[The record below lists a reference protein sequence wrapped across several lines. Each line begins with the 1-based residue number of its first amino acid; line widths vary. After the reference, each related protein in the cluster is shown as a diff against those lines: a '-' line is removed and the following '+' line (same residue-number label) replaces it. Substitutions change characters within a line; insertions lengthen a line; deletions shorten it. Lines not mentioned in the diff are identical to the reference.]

1 MTHVPLNRY
10 RMPFVPTFQ
19 IMYQLGP
26 EMEFISEV
34 VDLGPRSKK
43 KMAANGV
50 TTFQRLIEV
59 VKEPP
64 AIIDPNRVA
73 EKELLKVIN
82 WATLF
87 QEKNSKAPVM
97 TEGGDS
103 NEEIFYEC
111 TKTRGDFVLGTM
123 PREDYDKLMRA
134 VERLEKRNK
143 GN

>member
-1 MTHVPLNRY
+1 
-10 RMPFVPTFQ
+10 
-19 IMYQLGP
+19 
-26 EMEFISEV
+26 MEFISEV

-73 EKELLKVIN
+73 EKELLKVID

-87 QEKNSKAPVM
+87 QEKNGKAPVM

-103 NEEIFYEC
+103 NEEIFHA
-111 TKTRGDFVLGTM
+111 KTTSNSCVLLRG
-123 PREDYDKLMRA
+123 
-134 VERLEKRNK
+134 
-143 GN
+143 

>member
-10 RMPFVPTFQ
+10 RTFVHALQ
-19 IMYQLGP
+19 GMSQLGP

-34 VDLGPRSKK
+34 VGLGPKSKK

-59 VKEPP
+59 VKESP
-64 AIIDPNRVA
+64 AIIDPFRES
-73 EKELLKVIN
+73 EKALLKVID

-87 QEKNSKAPVM
+87 QEDNGRAPVM
-97 TEGGDS
+97 TEEGDFS
-103 NEEIFYEC
+103 EDIFYEYI
-111 TKTRGDFVLGTM
+111 KTRGDFVLGTM

-134 VERLEKRNK
+134 IERLEKRNK
-143 GN
+143 EK